1 MLFRSRLSVRLPLLA
16 GLAALAAT
24 TLFLSS
30 PAVAVPTA
38 PPATTTAPAV
48 AAAGWL
54 AQQFVGADGKPA
66 VTGDHFDYPPTP
78 GAAPFYWAGL
88 TASGVFALAAAKVGA
103 DKIDGAL
110 RYMAANVAAD
120 ADLGGSFGGPY
131 DGSVATAALAAIVG
145 GADPASF
152 GGHDL
157 IAQLTHDECTAVTLD
172 TDNKPTTPC
181 PGIGSARNIYSSVSE
196 SLAILAQARAGHQ
209 PSAAAV
215 TYFLSLRCPG
225 GGFTGL
231 TTACANDSEASVD
244 ETAYALMALQA
255 LEMLASLDES
265 TKHAVHTAL
274 NSAVSW
280 LVAQR
285 SPGGYWTSQGGPDVD
300 STGLAA
306 AALEGA
312 GKDVST
318 SRTWLAS
325 QQVTD
330 GPTVG
335 AGASRGAL
343 KYQGTFDASSSI
355 KATAD
360 GILGL
365 AEHASL
371 ATLTATGAAA
381 TVPVLALA
389 VPAVAS
395 ASVRQG
401 GAQTIT
407 GTGFAAGEKVSGVLH
422 STPVA
427 LGTVRADGSG
437 TVRLRFT
444 VPRTLAAGT
453 HTVVLTGQS
462 GLTSRTSFTV
472 TAAPAAV
479 TTPPSSPPST
489 APAAPAVAGQNGVDS
504 ANCDPAQLACTGR
517 DGRQTHHELLLGVG
531 LVLLGGLASYAGRR
545 RPRS

>member
-1 MLFRSRLSVRLPLLA
+1 MLFRSRLSLRLPFLA

-24 TLFLSS
+24 ALFLSS
-30 PAVAVPTA
+30 PAVAAPTA
-38 PPATTTAPAV
+38 PQATTTTPAV

-66 VTGDHFDYPPTP
+66 ATGDHFDYPPTP
-78 GAAPFYWAGL
+78 GYPPAYWAGL

-103 DKIDGAL
+103 DKIDQVLA
-110 RYMAANVAAD
+110 YMAAHAKSD
-120 ADLGGSFGGPY
+120 ANIGTGMSPGPY
-131 DGSVATAALAAIVG
+131 DGSVATYALAAEVSG
-145 GADPASF
+145 SDPADF
-152 GGHDL
+152 GPDHVNLLQALAD
-157 IAQLTHDECTAVTLD
+157 DECTSVSAPASA
-172 TDNKPTTPC
+172 TDYTTPTC
-181 PGIGSARNIYSSVSE
+181 PAAGAARNIFSSVSE
-196 SLAILAQARAGHQ
+196 SLAILAQARGGQQ
-209 PSAAAV
+209 PSTAAV
-215 TYFLSLRCPG
+215 TYFLSLQCRSG

-231 TTACANDSEASVD
+231 TTKCTDNKDASVD
-244 ETAYALMALQA
+244 ETAYAVMALQA
-255 LEMLASLDES
+255 LGG
-265 TKHAVHTAL
+265 HAAEL
-274 NSAVSW
+274 NSAVNW
-280 LVAQR
+280 LLAQR
-285 SPGGYWTSQGGPDVD
+285 SPAGYWTAQGGPDVD

-306 AALEGA
+306 AALDGV
-312 GKDVST
+312 GKDVSS

-343 KYQGTFDASSSI
+343 KFQGAFDASSSI

-371 ATLTATGAAA
+371 ATLTASGAAT

-389 VPAVAS
+389 APAVAS
-395 ASVRQG
+395 PSVRQG

-407 GTGFAAGEKVSGVLH
+407 GTGFAAHENVSAVLH

-427 LGTVRADGSG
+427 LGTVRADASG

-444 VPRTLAAGT
+444 VPRTLAAGP
-453 HTVVLTGQS
+453 HTVVLTGRS

-489 APAAPAVAGQNGVDS
+489 APAAPAAAGQNGVDA

-517 DGRQTHHELLLGVG
+517 DGRRTHHELLLGVG

-545 RPRS
+545 RRRS